1 MTKRFKEIGSGCF
14 RIAYESKRTGLIL
27 KFPREGSL
35 FDRCGDT
42 ENEKEFFYSLKP
54 HERKYFPVVR
64 FIGSV
69 VVMKKC
75 MVLEDIVGYN
85 DACSCCLSQNCT
97 DCHERK
103 GYIFDFN
110 DEEGVRSSLYS
121 ICEIH
126 NIPTNSIEPFLKVL
140 EKMDYRDLHLGNI
153 GVLNNHFVLIDAG
166 N

>member
-1 MTKRFKEIGSGCF
+1 MSKRFKEIGSGCS
-14 RIAYESKRTGLIL
+14 RTAYESKRTGLIL
-27 KFPREGSL
+27 KFPKYSSL
-35 FDRCGDT
+35 FNRCCDT
-42 ENEKEFFYSLKP
+42 ENEKEFFYSLEP

-75 MVLEDIVGYN
+75 VALEDIVGYN
-85 DACSCCLSQNCT
+85 DDCSCCSLQNCSHC
-97 DCHERK
+97 DK
-103 GYIFDFN
+103 KQGYIFDFD
-110 DEEGVRSSLYS
+110 DEDGVRRSLYS
-121 ICEIH
+121 ICKKH
-126 NIPTNSIEPFLKVL
+126 DIPTKSIEPFLKVL